1 MLTKILT
8 TQKERDEL
16 SQQLKAAAT
25 FVTMDDEDLAFLQEG
40 APVTEWQVEVAPSSQ
55 KSRMKVLL
63 QEWKTVADDLSNV
76 KKIVLLLQ
84 FSQEHSLLMSE
95 MQVVQEMFQSLPDT
109 VSVQWG
115 AGIEDTL
122 GEKVRLTAVVQ
133 NFNIIS

>member
-1 MLTKILT
+1 MLTQIIT

-16 SQQLKAAAT
+16 SQQLKTAAT
-25 FVTMDDEDLAFLQEG
+25 FITMDDEDLAFLQEG
-40 APVTEWQVEVAPSSQ
+40 ASVTEWQVEAVPSSQ
-55 KSRMKVLL
+55 KSRMEVLL
-63 QEWKTVADDLSNV
+63 QEWKTVVDGLSNV
-76 KKIVLLLQ
+76 KKIVLLFQ

-133 NFNIIS
+133 N